1 MLQSFQLDDLI
12 VMSLLH
18 VMGMLSNSDSIQ
30 ITRIIVGGLIFSF
43 QSMNLSVFVRGT
55 KNPV

>member
-43 QSMNLSVFVRGT
+43 QFNEFKCFCLRH
-55 KNPV
+55 